1 MPKGKVSLDLDEC
14 ERVLRAQGYEV
25 VSNAGVLLVVRKD
38 VEITLYPGGRLLM
51 HPVGSK
57 EQAEALAKTLFAAL
71 GK

>member
-1 MPKGKVSLDLDEC
+1 MLDLDEC
-14 ERVLRAQGYEV
+14 ERVLRTKGYEI

-38 VEITLYPGGRLLM
+38 VEITLYPRGRLLM

-57 EQAEALAKTLFAAL
+57 ERAEGLAKDLFIAL